1 MKYIRETK
9 VMYGD
14 TDSYKVVWHGSYLRW
29 LEEGRFSLCKK
40 AGVDVD
46 VLEANGIAF
55 PIVDMHVRYKSP
67 AKIFEDIII
76 ESTITEVK
84 PRTVTFAQTIKNK
97 KSEATL
103 VTAEFV
109 CVAVD
114 TCGGKLQKLPE
125 NIFKAFQSCIE
136 KI

>member
-14 TDSYKVVWHGSYLRW
+14 TDSYKVVWHGNYLRW
-29 LEEGRFSLCKK
+29 FEEGRFSLCKM
-40 AGVDVD
+40 AGVNVNE
-46 VLEANGIAF
+46 LEDKGIVF

-76 ESTITEVK
+76 ESTITDVK
-84 PRTVTFAQTIKNK
+84 PRTVTFSQCIKNK

-114 TCGGKLQKLPE
+114 TFGGKLQKLPE
-125 NIFKAFQSCIE
+125 DIFKAFQNCIE
-136 KI
+136 QI